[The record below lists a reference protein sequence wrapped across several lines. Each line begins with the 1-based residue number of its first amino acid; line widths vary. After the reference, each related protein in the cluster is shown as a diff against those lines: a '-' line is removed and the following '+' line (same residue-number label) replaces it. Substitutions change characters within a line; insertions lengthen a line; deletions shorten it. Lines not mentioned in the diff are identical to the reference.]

1 MQKSFRPLY
10 GNALNRTASLGVGDG
25 ARECVGVLVSD
36 GGGGGA
42 SVVFRELRSVVSAD
56 GGGGR
61 GVIVEA
67 RQRKH
72 SPLPKYVC
80 AG

>member
-1 MQKSFRPLY
+1 MQKSFKPLY

-25 ARECVGVLVSD
+25 GRECVGVLVFD
-36 GGGGGA
+36 EGGGGA
-42 SVVFRELRSVVSAD
+42 SVVFRELRFVVSD
-56 GGGGR
+56 EGGGGR

-80 AG
+80 VG